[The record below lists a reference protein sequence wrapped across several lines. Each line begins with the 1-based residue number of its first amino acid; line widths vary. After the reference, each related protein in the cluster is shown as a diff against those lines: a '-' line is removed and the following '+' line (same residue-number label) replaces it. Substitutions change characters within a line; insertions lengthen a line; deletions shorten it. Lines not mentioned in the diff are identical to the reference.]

1 MVLSLSRLENICIL
15 YEEHALQMFSTC
27 FLDVPDETSL
37 APHLAHRFDGLK
49 TTLKLDLIKG
59 GSHDW
64 TVADVGLLLPRLISE
79 SGALQSAYASA
90 VRTRPPTSQQPWNLI
105 VAWDEFAPGNKL
117 AIDNSRKCL
126 VVSIAF
132 QELGQ
137 DLINNGLAWC
147 TPAVIRTQTIK
158 AVAGGMSNVLRTFLV
173 HLMLGPAGLSTSGIP
188 LEIGGC
194 IVPLFAKVGNLM
206 SDGDGIRAGFD
217 WRGHA
222 SIKPCLKHFNVL
234 KKDRALTSQ

>member
-1 MVLSLSRLENICIL
+1 
-15 YEEHALQMFSTC
+15 MFSRC
-27 FLDVPDETSL
+27 SLDVLDGPHYATSL
-37 APHLAHRFDGLK
+37 PLHFPHRFDILK
-49 TTLKLDLIKG
+49 TTLKLELASG

-64 TVADVGLLLPRLISE
+64 TIADVSLPLPRLISE
-79 SGALQSAYASA
+79 SGALQSVYASA
-90 VRTRPPTSQQPWNLI
+90 VSARPPTIQQPWNLI

-117 AIDNSRKCL
+117 AIDNTRKCL

-132 QELGQ
+132 RELGQ
-137 DLINNGLAWC
+137 DHINSGLAWC
-147 TPAVIRTQTIK
+147 TPAVIRTHTIK
-158 AVAGGMSNVLRTFLV
+158 AVAGGMSNVLRTFLM

-188 LEIGGC
+188 LEIGGR
-194 IVPLFAKVGNLM
+194 IVPLFARVGNLM

-234 KKDRALTSQ
+234 KKDRALTNR